1 MADGEL
7 NVDSLITRLLEGESG
22 PGGPRGGDALLY
34 PSWSLGRWSPGE
46 TAPLAARFPA
56 FPAPRRPPRMGAK
69 KLVGRGSGLRER
81 GRARGAVPAGGQ
93 CPADL
98 RGPAR
103 RRAAGARVDPSQEE
117 GAGMRAPMHCMPAEC
132 VFLLCS
138 LCALPLAA
146 SGFLF
151 WE

>member
-1 MADGEL
+1 
-7 NVDSLITRLLEGESG
+7 
-22 PGGPRGGDALLY
+22 
-34 PSWSLGRWSPGE
+34 
-46 TAPLAARFPA
+46 
-56 FPAPRRPPRMGAK
+56 MGAK
-69 KLVGRGSGLRER
+69 KRVGRGSGLRER

-98 RGPAR
+98 RDPHG
-103 RRAAGARVDPSQEE
+103 GARVDPSQEE
-117 GAGMRAPMHCMPAEC
+117 GAGMRAPRYCVPAEC

>member
-1 MADGEL
+1 M
-7 NVDSLITRLLEGESG
+7 DSLITRLLEGESG
-22 PGGPRGGDALLY
+22 PGGPRGGDALPY
-34 PSWSLGRWSPGE
+34 PSWSLRRWSPRE
-46 TAPLAARFPA
+46 HPPPPAPRLPAARFPA

-69 KLVGRGSGLRER
+69 KLVGQGSGLRER

-103 RRAAGARVDPSQEE
+103 RRAAGAWGDPSQKEE
-117 GAGMRAPMHCMPAEC
+117 AGMRAPMHCMPANC

-146 SGFLF
+146 SRFLF

>member
-1 MADGEL
+1 
-7 NVDSLITRLLEGESG
+7 
-22 PGGPRGGDALLY
+22 
-34 PSWSLGRWSPGE
+34 
-46 TAPLAARFPA
+46 
-56 FPAPRRPPRMGAK
+56 MGAK
-69 KLVGRGSGLRER
+69 KLVGQGSGLRER

-103 RRAAGARVDPSQEE
+103 RRAAGAWGDPFQKE
-117 GAGMRAPMHCMPAEC
+117 GVGMRAPMHCMPANC
-132 VFLLCS
+132 MFLLCS

-146 SGFLF
+146 SRFLF